1 MIELDSGVLA
11 PALDALPIFP
21 LPDVVLF
28 PRALLPLH
36 VFEPRYQALLADCMA
51 THKCMAMALTVG
63 VGGEGGEG
71 GDGERPGVA
80 RIAGAGIVVQH
91 QALGDG
97 RSNIMLHGRARVLL
111 EELPFVPPYR
121 RARARVLQEVGSA
134 PDAQRAALRAAAV
147 AFVSAARRRD
157 VEIELELPADI
168 DAAGAADLCAHHLV
182 LDPAVRQRA
191 LEELDVGARVLLVT
205 AELAG
210 QAARLGG
217 DSGASN

>member
-1 MIELDSGVLA
+1 MIELDPGVLA
-11 PALDALPIFP
+11 AALDALPIFP

-36 VFEPRYQALLADCMA
+36 VFEPRYQALLADCLA
-51 THKCMAMALTVG
+51 THKCMAMALI
-63 VGGEGGEG
+63 GEG

-80 RIAGAGIVVQH
+80 RVAGAGIVVQH

-111 EELPFVPPYR
+111 EELPFEPPYR
-121 RARARVLQEVGSA
+121 RARARVLQEIGTA

-147 AFVSAARRRD
+147 AFVAAARRRE
-157 VEIELELPADI
+157 VEIELELPEDV
-168 DAAGAADLCAHHLV
+168 DAAAAADLCAHHLV
-182 LDPAVRQRA
+182 LDASVRQRA

-210 QAARLGG
+210 QTARLGG
-217 DSGASN
+217 NGGAAN

>member
-1 MIELDSGVLA
+1 MIELDSGVLT

-36 VFEPRYQALLADCMA
+36 VFEPRYRALLADCLA

-63 VGGEGGEG
+63 VGGEGGD
-71 GDGERPGVA
+71 GDRPGVA

-91 QALGDG
+91 QPLGDG

-111 EELPFVPPYR
+111 EELPFEPPYR

-147 AFVSAARRRD
+147 AFVSAARRRE

-168 DAAGAADLCAHHLV
+168 DAAAAADLCAHHLV

>member
-11 PALDALPIFP
+11 LALDALPIFP

-36 VFEPRYQALLADCMA
+36 VFEPRYQALLADCLA

-63 VGGEGGEG
+63 VGGDS
-71 GDGERPGVA
+71 GDPERPGVA

-111 EELPFVPPYR
+111 EELPFEPPYR